1 MLGARCR
8 VAIHVAL
15 LKQILRLL
23 CSHRF
28 SWPHSGTD
36 GQDYQ
41 ICLNC
46 GTVYGYDMNKMR
58 RTKRLALYTGALSRQ

>member
-1 MLGARCR
+1 MS
-8 VAIHVAL
+8 AL
-15 LKQILRLL
+15 LKQIFQWL
-23 CSHRF
+23 CPHRY

-46 GTVYGYDMNKMR
+46 GTVYEYDVSQMR
-58 RTKRLALYTGALSRQ
+58 RTKRLVLSSGTMSRPR